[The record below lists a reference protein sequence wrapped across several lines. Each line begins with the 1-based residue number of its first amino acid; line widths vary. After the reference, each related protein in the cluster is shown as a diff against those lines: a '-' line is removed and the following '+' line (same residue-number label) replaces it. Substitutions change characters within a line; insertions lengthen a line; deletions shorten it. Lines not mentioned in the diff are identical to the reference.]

1 MDSRLSKVFQNVDH
15 VFTQE
20 QTNELVNR
28 RNEDMMLTVKVDAM
42 LALIK
47 NDAVKFKDLET
58 LIINDAIDFITAER
72 ASDIA
77 LGLFNKMVYQDV
89 GPDAVGLLEYAK
101 AAEYMCTH
109 VDESCAWVNTYRDK
123 LKSFM
128 VTFTSQCIG
137 NALVRSELKTLQHQR
152 YNIAKQNFRDMN
164 KPVPEGTVKELAK
177 MYGKSISEI
186 RRMKAEGRL
195 GELTQE

>member
-1 MDSRLSKVFQNVDH
+1 MEQRLLKAFKNMDP
-15 VFTQE
+15 VFTQK
-20 QTNELVNR
+20 QHNELIDR
-28 RNEDMMLTVKVDAM
+28 RGADMGLTVKVDAM
-42 LALIK
+42 LLLIK
-47 NDAVKFKDLET
+47 NDPVKYKDLET
-58 LIINDAIDFITAER
+58 KIIEDAIAFIKGER
-72 ASDIA
+72 SSDIA
-77 LGLFNKMVYQDV
+77 LGLFNKMVYQDE

-137 NALVRSELKTLQHQR
+137 NALVRSELRTLQAQN
-152 YNIAKQNFRDMN
+152 YNIAKQNFRNMS
-164 KPVPEGTVKELAK
+164 KPAPEGTVKELAEK
-177 MYGKSISEI
+177 YGKSISEI